1 MANAIRRSDDFL
13 HLLFTGHRGGGKST
27 ELLRLQ
33 DKLAH
38 PPNGDKPLF
47 VVYFEADE
55 EDLDVNDVD
64 FPDLLLAVIRE
75 VAKSLRVREKV
86 ELRPTWLNRF
96 MDDLRQLLGSEVVF
110 EKLDLDAKI
119 AKFTA
124 AIKSSPNARNDIRKA
139 LEPNVSNL
147 IQATN
152 DLLQEAVIHL
162 KGLGYRDL
170 VRIVDNLDRI
180 VLRDIPDSQF
190 NTHEQLFINRGTQL
204 TQIGCHV
211 VYTLPISML
220 FSPGDGAGDHLRQ
233 CPLHAAGGEGHH
245 P

>member
-1 MANAIRRSDDFL
+1 M
-13 HLLFTGHRGGGKST
+13 
-27 ELLRLQ
+27 
-33 DKLAH
+33 
-38 PPNGDKPLF
+38 
-47 VVYFEADE
+47 
-55 EDLDVNDVD
+55 DVNDVD

-75 VAKSLRVREKV
+75 VAKALRVREKV
-86 ELRPTWLNRF
+86 ELCPTWLNKF

-147 IQATN
+147 IQAAN
-152 DLLQEAVIHL
+152 DLLQEATIHL
-162 KGLGYRDL
+162 KSLGYRDL
-170 VRIVDNLDRI
+170 VLIVDNLDRI

-220 FSPGDGAGDHLRQ
+220 YSPKATALATIYGSAPYTLPVVKVITRDRQDNPDGLEKMRDLVRQ
-233 CPLHAAGGEGHH
+233 RLAAAQVTESHRV
-245 P
+245 